1 MFVKST
7 LFLNMP
13 NNPKIYS
20 VLVAYNSTK
29 KELSGVVKVLL
40 KQTGF
45 LVICNNS
52 KTDLIY
58 SHPKIKVLNF
68 GDNLG
73 IAKAQSLGMECAFS
87 SGADFVLQMDQDSL
101 PDQNMVEFLYES
113 YLELVVANYN
123 IGLICPLSY
132 DRDTKKFNSAKFNKS
147 SSQKTKL
154 EKDFNDVVFVG
165 LALSS
170 GSLIPRKSFQAIG
183 GMMNELFIDLV
194 DFEYCWRL
202 QANGFLIAR
211 NNKARIA
218 HKIGEGRR
226 SIMKIFDIAVPAPIR
241 HYYVFRNVLYLFNRS
256 YVPMNWKL
264 RSILKMTFKILLY
277 PLILNNGTQRF
288 KFMLLGIKDGITKKM
303 CRIDVNN

>member
-1 MFVKST
+1 
-7 LFLNMP
+7 MP
-13 NNPKIYS
+13 NNPTIYS

-29 KELSGVVKVLL
+29 KELSDVVKVLL

-73 IAKAQSLGMECAFS
+73 IARAQTLGMEWAYED
-87 SGADFVLQMDQDSL
+87 GADFVLQMDQDSL
-101 PDQNMVEFLYES
+101 PDQNMVKFLYES
-113 YLELVVANYN
+113 YLELVIANCN
-123 IGLICPLSY
+123 VGLICPLNY
-132 DRDTKKFNSAKFNKS
+132 DRDTKKFNSTKFNKS
-147 SSQKTKL
+147 TSQKPKL
-154 EKDFNDVVFVG
+154 EKDFNDIVFVD

-170 GSLIPRKSFQAIG
+170 GSLIPKKSFQAIG

-202 QANGFLIAR
+202 QASGFIIAR

-226 SIMKIFDIAVPAPIR
+226 SLLKIFDIAVPSPIR
-241 HYYVFRNVLYLFNRS
+241 HYYVFRNVLYLLNRS

-277 PLILNNGTQRF
+277 PLILNNGILRF
-288 KFMLLGIKDGITKKM
+288 KFMLLGIKDGITRKM
-303 CRIDVNN
+303 CRIDENNCVNGLP